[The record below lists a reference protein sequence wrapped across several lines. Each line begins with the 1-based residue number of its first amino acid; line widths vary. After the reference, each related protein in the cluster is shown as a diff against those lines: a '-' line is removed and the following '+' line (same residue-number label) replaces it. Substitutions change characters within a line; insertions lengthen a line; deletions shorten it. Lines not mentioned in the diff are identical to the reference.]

1 MKYRCAVAVAAA
13 GLVAAATVGCSSNN
27 ATSESPQTA
36 QTSQA
41 SQGARL
47 VSYLPQI
54 ELPAAV
60 RSPHGVAVDAVGNVY
75 YTDTHRGYVL
85 KPGAGA
91 PAVLPLGIRGAAL
104 AVAVDSA
111 GAVYVTDAY
120 YQGNRVLK
128 LPPGADAPVALPL
141 TGLNNPLGVA
151 VDSAGNVYVTDTGNN
166 RVLKLPAG

>member
-1 MKYRCAVAVAAA
+1 MKYRCVVAV